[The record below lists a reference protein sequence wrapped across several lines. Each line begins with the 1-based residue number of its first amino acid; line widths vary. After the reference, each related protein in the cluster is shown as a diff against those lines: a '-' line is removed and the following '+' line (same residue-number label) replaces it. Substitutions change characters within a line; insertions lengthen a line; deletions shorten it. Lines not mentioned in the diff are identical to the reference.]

1 MASFDELNRIL
12 NNSSAQAGSPNRGGS
27 GNPGGVHNTSPG
39 RPQPAQTPDYLA
51 QLDQMYQNY
60 YNGQN
65 PALGR
70 YRPPTMGGDGSDPN
84 NWNDYGGYAY
94 NLPTNFGPAQTSW
107 TQSQWRPGHSM
118 GYFREQGRLADR
130 NTAEG
135 IANGSIVPVE
145 VPNSG
150 RPGTHTNYSR
160 PGQQGGYAWGS
171 PEAYAQWQANRNA
184 MQGGMALDPSPTS
197 GSPYRAP
204 RETHVGGPASNEKQP
219 PVVNGGTKGPA
230 QVADQLAALEDWEF
244 RQRGRFN
251 NRWGRY

>member
-39 RPQPAQTPDYLA
+39 RPSPAPNNDYLA
-51 QLDQMYQNY
+51 QLDQMYQNYYNY

-70 YRPPTMGGDGSDPN
+70 YRPPTMGGNGSDPN

-94 NLPTNFGPAQTSW
+94 NLPTNFGPAATSW
-107 TQSQWRPGHSM
+107 TQR
-118 GYFREQGRLADR
+118 
-130 NTAEG
+130 
-135 IANGSIVPVE
+135 
-145 VPNSG
+145 
-150 RPGTHTNYSR
+150 
-160 PGQQGGYAWGS
+160 
-171 PEAYAQWQANRNA
+171 
-184 MQGGMALDPSPTS
+184 DPSRNRAAEARNMNPTGPSLAEVNAQRAAAGLAALS
-197 GSPYRAP
+197 GYEFSTGQPYSTRGAGARSGTPYRGPA
-204 RETHVGGPASNEKQP
+204 ETHVGGPYGGDKP
-219 PVVNGGTKGPA
+219 GTVNGGTKGPA